1 LARNRKQQS
10 LKEKDPKKLR
20 DCAVKMGKR
29 NCILKNEDNI

>member
-20 DCAVKMGKR
+20 DC
-29 NCILKNEDNI
+29 IKNGEKKLHPQK